1 MADNPWLGDACSLV
15 DAFRAKELS
24 PVEALDAS
32 LAAIEKSKINA
43 FSYVAADEARAAAAK
58 ADVSLPF
65 GGVPIGVKELQRV
78 KGWPFTEASLL
89 FKDDKADVDGT
100 EVVRL
105 RQAGAVLAGL
115 TTASEIGF
123 VNYTSTKLNGV
134 TRNPWDLSR
143 TPGGSSGGSAAAV
156 AGGLVPI
163 ATGGDGG
170 GSIRIPAGYSGLFGL
185 KATYG
190 RFPRGPYA
198 EIEPLTV
205 VLGCLARSVRDSA
218 RWLDCVNGYDPRD
231 PHSLPRVEG
240 WEAGLGTHD
249 LAGLRVAI
257 DPTMG
262 GAVIHPEVEAVV
274 LDLADWLVKVAGMRQ
289 VDVEIEFPQPGPVWA
304 MAGLPGALKMLH
316 EHLPHRLDELTDE
329 LRMGIGFADMYR
341 AEHAARLEGFRVDMN
356 ETMADLF
363 EQVDVVICA
372 TNPYEAFSADGPVPT
387 KIGDQLVDPFD
398 TGRLTMPANM
408 TGHPAVSIP
417 AGLSVGGLPIG
428 MQIYTRR
435 HEEALLLDLAQV
447 VEREKPWS
455 NVVPG
460 APL

>member
-1 MADNPWLGDACSLV
+1 MGVLGGLEAHELGGVHLADDSRVRPMAPTPWLGDACSLV

-24 PVEALDAS
+24 PVEALDAA
-32 LAAIEKSKINA
+32 LAAIEKSKVNA
-43 FSYVAADEARAAAAK
+43 FSYVDATEARRGAET

-105 RQAGAVLAGL
+105 REAGAVLVGL

-218 RWLDCVNGYDPRD
+218 RWLDVVNGYDPRD

-249 LAGLRVAI
+249 LAGLRVVV
-257 DPTMG
+257 DPRMG
-262 GAVIHPEVEAVV
+262 RAVVHPEVEAIVTDAAEG
-274 LDLADWLVKVAGMRQ
+274 LIKAAALRQ
-289 VDVEIEFPQPGPVWA
+289 VDVPIVFPDAGP
-304 MAGLPGALKMLH
+304 
-316 EHLPHRLDELTDE
+316 
-329 LRMGIGFADMYR
+329 I
-341 AEHAARLEGFRVDMN
+341 
-356 ETMADLF
+356 
-363 EQVDVVICA
+363 
-372 TNPYEAFSADGPVPT
+372 
-387 KIGDQLVDPFD
+387 
-398 TGRLTMPANM
+398 
-408 TGHPAVSIP
+408 
-417 AGLSVGGLPIG
+417 
-428 MQIYTRR
+428 
-435 HEEALLLDLAQV
+435 
-447 VEREKPWS
+447 
-455 NVVPG
+455 
-460 APL
+460 

>member
-1 MADNPWLGDACSLV
+1 MADTPWLGDACSLV
-15 DAFRAKELS
+15 DALRARELS
-24 PVEALDAS
+24 PLEALDAS
-32 LAAIEKSKINA
+32 LAAIDRSNINA
-43 FSYVAADEARAAAAK
+43 FSYIAADEARAAARA

-65 GGVPIGVKELQRV
+65 GGVPVGVKELQRV

-105 RQAGAVLAGL
+105 REAGAVPVGL

-134 TRNPWDLSR
+134 TRNPWDPSR

-170 GSIRIPAGYSGLFGL
+170 GSIRIPSGYSGLFGL

-231 PHSLPRVEG
+231 SHSLPRVEG

-249 LAGLRVAI
+249 LSGLRVAV

-262 GAVIHPEVEAVV
+262 GTLIHPEVEAIV
-274 LDLADWLVKVAGMRQ
+274 LDMADSLVKAAGLKQ
-289 VDVEIEFPQPGPVWA
+289 VDVDIDFPQPGPVWA
-304 MAGLPGALKMLH
+304 MAGLPGAVNLLH
-316 EHLPHRLDELTDE
+316 KFLPDRAEELTDD

-341 AEHAARLEGFRVDMN
+341 VEHAARLEDFRVKMN
-356 ETMADLF
+356 EAMADLF
-363 EQVDVVICA
+363 EQVDLVICA
-372 TNPYEAFSADGPVPT
+372 TNPYEAFAAEGPVPT
-387 KIGDQLVDPFD
+387 KIGDELVNPFD
-398 TGRLTMPANM
+398 TGRLTIPANM

-417 AGLSVGGLPIG
+417 AGLSGAGLPIG
-428 MQIYTRR
+428 LQVYGKR
-435 HEEALLLDLAQV
+435 HQEALLLDLALAA
-447 VEREKPWS
+447 ERERPWPK
-455 NVVPG
+455 VVPG
-460 APL
+460 APV

>member
-1 MADNPWLGDACSLV
+1 MPDTPWLGDACSLV
-15 DAFRAKELS
+15 DAFRAKDLS
-24 PVEALDAS
+24 PLEALDAS
-32 LAAIEKSKINA
+32 LAAIETSKINA
-43 FSYVAADEARAAAAK
+43 FSYVAADEARAAAGK

-65 GGVPIGVKELQRV
+65 GGVPVAVKELQRV
-78 KGWPFTEASLL
+78 KAWPFTEASLL

-105 RQAGAVLAGL
+105 REAGAVLVGL

-134 TRNPWDLSR
+134 TRNPWNLER

-170 GSIRIPAGYSGLFGL
+170 GSIRIPSGYSGLFGL

-249 LAGLRVAI
+249 LAGLRVAV

-262 GAVIHPEVEAVV
+262 GAVIHPEVEAIVV
-274 LDLADWLVKVAGMRQ
+274 DMADALVKAAGQ
-289 VDVEIEFPQPGPVWA
+289 
-304 MAGLPGALKMLH
+304 
-316 EHLPHRLDELTDE
+316 
-329 LRMGIGFADMYR
+329 IGR
-341 AEHAARLEGFRVDMN
+341 AHV
-356 ETMADLF
+356 
-363 EQVDVVICA
+363 
-372 TNPYEAFSADGPVPT
+372 
-387 KIGDQLVDPFD
+387 
-398 TGRLTMPANM
+398 
-408 TGHPAVSIP
+408 
-417 AGLSVGGLPIG
+417 
-428 MQIYTRR
+428 
-435 HEEALLLDLAQV
+435 
-447 VEREKPWS
+447 
-455 NVVPG
+455 
-460 APL
+460 

>member
-15 DAFRAKELS
+15 DAFRAKDLS

-32 LAAIEKSKINA
+32 LAAIDRSKINA
-43 FSYVAADEARAAAAK
+43 FSYVAREEARSAAER

-65 GGVPIGVKELQRV
+65 GGVPIAVKELQRV

-105 RQAGAVLAGL
+105 REAGAVLVGL

-134 TRNPWDLSR
+134 TRNPWNLDR

-170 GSIRIPAGYSGLFGL
+170 GSIRIPSGYSGLFGL

-218 RWLDCVNGYDPRD
+218 RWVDVVNGYDRRD
-231 PHSLPRVEG
+231 PHSLPRVDG

-249 LAGLRVAI
+249 LGGLRVAI

-262 GAVIHPEVEAVV
+262 SAVVHPEVEAIVV
-274 LDLADWLVKVAGMRQ
+274 DLADSLVKAAGLRQ
-289 VDVEIEFPQPGPVWA
+289 VDVPIAFPQPGPVWA
-304 MAGLPGALKMLH
+304 MAGLPGAVH
-316 EHLPHRLDELTDE
+316 
-329 LRMGIGFADMYR
+329 
-341 AEHAARLEGFRVDMN
+341 
-356 ETMADLF
+356 
-363 EQVDVVICA
+363 
-372 TNPYEAFSADGPVPT
+372 
-387 KIGDQLVDPFD
+387 
-398 TGRLTMPANM
+398 
-408 TGHPAVSIP
+408 
-417 AGLSVGGLPIG
+417 
-428 MQIYTRR
+428 
-435 HEEALLLDLAQV
+435 
-447 VEREKPWS
+447 
-455 NVVPG
+455 
-460 APL
+460 

>member
-1 MADNPWLGDACSLV
+1 MADTPWLGDACSLV

-24 PVEALDAS
+24 PTETLDAS
-32 LAAIEKSKINA
+32 LAAIERSKINA
-43 FSYVAADEARAAAAK
+43 FSHVAVDEARAAAQS

-65 GGVPIGVKELQRV
+65 GGVPIAVKELQRV

-89 FKDDKADVDGT
+89 FKDGKADVDGT

-105 RQAGAVLAGL
+105 RQGGAVLVGL

-218 RWLDCVNGYDPRD
+218 RWLDAVNGYEPRD

-249 LAGLRVAI
+249 LAGLRVAL

-262 GAVIHPEVEAVV
+262 GAVVHPEVCAAV
-274 LDLADWLVKVAGMRQ
+274 LDFAPVLVKAAGLRR
-289 VDVEIEFPQPGPVWA
+289 VDVPIAFPQPGPVWA
-304 MAGLPGALKMLH
+304 MAGLPGAVHLLH
-316 EHLPHRLDELTDE
+316 KHLPDRADELTD
-329 LRMGIGFADMYR
+329 IG
-341 AEHAARLEGFRVDMN
+341 
-356 ETMADLF
+356 
-363 EQVDVVICA
+363 
-372 TNPYEAFSADGPVPT
+372 
-387 KIGDQLVDPFD
+387 
-398 TGRLTMPANM
+398 
-408 TGHPAVSIP
+408 
-417 AGLSVGGLPIG
+417 
-428 MQIYTRR
+428 
-435 HEEALLLDLAQV
+435 
-447 VEREKPWS
+447 
-455 NVVPG
+455 
-460 APL
+460 

>member
-1 MADNPWLGDACSLV
+1 MAGTPWLGDACSLV
-15 DAFRAKELS
+15 DAFRAGELS

-32 LAAIEKSKINA
+32 LAAIETSKVNA
-43 FSYVAADEARAAAAK
+43 FSHVAAGEARAAAQA

-65 GGVPIGVKELQRV
+65 GGVPIAVKELQRV

-105 RQAGAVLAGL
+105 REAGAVLVGL

-170 GSIRIPAGYSGLFGL
+170 GSIRIPSGYSGLFGL

-240 WEAGLGTHD
+240 WEAGLGTHE
-249 LAGLRVAI
+249 LSGLRVAV

-262 GAVIHPEVEAVV
+262 GTVVHPEVEAIVS
-274 LDLADWLVKVAGMRQ
+274 DLADSLIKTAALRQ
-289 VDVEIEFPQPGPVWA
+289 VDVKIEFPQPGPVWA
-304 MAGLPGALKMLH
+304 MAGLPGALKLLH
-316 EHLPHRLDELTDE
+316 EYLPDRADELTDD
-329 LRMGIGFADMYR
+329 LRMGMGFADMYR
-341 AEHAARLEGFRVDMN
+341 AEHAARLEAFRIDMN
-356 ETMADLF
+356 EAMADLF
-363 EQVDVVICA
+363 EQVDLVICA
-372 TNPYEAFSADGPVPT
+372 TNPYEAFNAEGPVPT
-387 KIGDQLVDPFD
+387 KIGDELVNPFD
-398 TGRLTMPANM
+398 TGRLTIPANM

-417 AGLSVGGLPIG
+417 AGLTGAGLPIG
-428 MQIYTRR
+428 LQVYGRR
-435 HEEALLLDLAQV
+435 HEEALLLDLALNA
-447 VEREKPWS
+447 ERERPWPK
-455 NVVPG
+455 VVPG
-460 APL
+460 APV

>member
-43 FSYVAADEARAAAAK
+43 FSYIAADEARASARH

-65 GGVPIGVKELQRV
+65 GGVPTGVKELQRV
-78 KGWPFTEASLL
+78 NGWPFTEASLL

-100 EVVRL
+100 EVSRL
-105 RQAGAVLAGL
+105 RDAGAVLVGL

-134 TRNPWDLSR
+134 TRNPWNLER

-156 AGGLVPI
+156 SGGLVPI

-170 GSIRIPAGYSGLFGL
+170 GSIRIPSGYSGLFGL

-198 EIEPLTV
+198 EIGPLTV

-218 RWLDCVNGYDPRD
+218 RWLDVVNRYDPRD

-249 LAGLRVAI
+249 LAGLRVAL

-262 GAVIHPEVEAVV
+262 GTVVHPEVETMVV
-274 LDLADWLVKVAGMRQ
+274 EVADALIEALGLKR
-289 VDVEIEFPQPGPVWA
+289 VDVHLEFPQ
-304 MAGLPGALKMLH
+304 
-316 EHLPHRLDELTDE
+316 
-329 LRMGIGFADMYR
+329 
-341 AEHAARLEGFRVDMN
+341 
-356 ETMADLF
+356 
-363 EQVDVVICA
+363 
-372 TNPYEAFSADGPVPT
+372 
-387 KIGDQLVDPFD
+387 
-398 TGRLTMPANM
+398 
-408 TGHPAVSIP
+408 
-417 AGLSVGGLPIG
+417 
-428 MQIYTRR
+428 
-435 HEEALLLDLAQV
+435 
-447 VEREKPWS
+447 
-455 NVVPG
+455 
-460 APL
+460 

>member
-1 MADNPWLGDACSLV
+1 MTDTPWLGDACSLV
-15 DAFRAKELS
+15 DAFRAGELS

-32 LAAIEKSKINA
+32 LAAIERSKINA
-43 FSYVAADEARAAAAK
+43 FSYVAADEAHATAQG

-65 GGVPIGVKELQRV
+65 GGVPMAIKELQRV

-100 EVVRL
+100 EVARL
-105 RQAGAVLAGL
+105 RGAGAVLMGL

-134 TRNPWDLSR
+134 TRNPWNLSR

-163 ATGGDGG
+163 ASGGDGG
-170 GSIRIPAGYSGLFGL
+170 GSIRIPSGYSGLFGL

-249 LAGLRVAI
+249 LSGLRVAV

-262 GAVIHPEVEAVV
+262 GTVVHPEVEAIVQEM
-274 LDLADWLVKVAGMRQ
+274 ADSLIKAAGLRQ
-289 VDVEIEFPQPGPVWA
+289 VDVKIEFPQPGPVWA
-304 MAGLPGALKMLH
+304 MAGLPGAVNLLH
-316 EHLPHRLDELTDE
+316 EFLPDRADELTDD
-329 LRMGIGFADMYR
+329 LRMGMGFAEMYR
-341 AEHAARLEGFRVDMN
+341 VEHAARLEDFRVKMN
-356 ETMADLF
+356 EAMADLF
-363 EQVDVVICA
+363 EQVDMVICA
-372 TNPYEAFSADGPVPT
+372 TNPYEAFAAEGPVPS
-387 KIGDQLVDPFD
+387 KIGDELVNPFD
-398 TGRLTMPANM
+398 TGRLTIPANM

-417 AGLSVGGLPIG
+417 AGLSAAGLPIG
-428 MQIYTRR
+428 MQVYGKR
-435 HEEALLLDLAQV
+435 HEEALLLDLALIA
-447 VEREKPWS
+447 ERERPWPKA
-455 NVVPG
+455 VPG
-460 APL
+460 APV

>member
-15 DAFRAKELS
+15 EAFRAKELS

-32 LAAIEKSKINA
+32 LAAIERSKINA

-105 RQAGAVLAGL
+105 REAGAVLMGL

-134 TRNPWDLSR
+134 TRNPWNPER
-143 TPGGSSGGSAAAV
+143 TPGGSPGGSAAAV

-170 GSIRIPAGYSGLFGL
+170 RSIRIQSGYSGLFGL

-218 RWLDCVNGYDPRD
+218 RWVDCINGYDPRD

-249 LAGLRVAI
+249 LSGLRVAV

-262 GAVIHPEVEAVV
+262 GTVVHPEVEATVV
-274 LDLADWLVKVAGMRQ
+274 DFADALVKAAGLRQ
-289 VDVEIEFPQPGPVWA
+289 VDLKIVFPQPGPVWA
-304 MAGLPGALKMLH
+304 MAGLPGAVKLLQ
-316 EHLPHRLDELTDE
+316 EFLPDRADELTDD
-329 LRMGIGFADMYR
+329 LRMGMGFADMYR
-341 AEHAARLEGFRVDMN
+341 VEHAARLEDFRVKMN
-356 ETMADLF
+356 EAMADLF
-363 EQVDVVICA
+363 EKVDLVICA
-372 TNPYEAFSADGPVPT
+372 TNPYEAFAAEGPVPT
-387 KIGDQLVDPFD
+387 KIGDELVNPFD
-398 TGRLTMPANM
+398 TGRLTIPANM
-408 TGHPAVSIP
+408 TGHPAASIP
-417 AGLSVGGLPIG
+417 AGLTGAGLPVG
-428 MQIYTRR
+428 LQVYGKR
-435 HEEALLLDLAQV
+435 HQEALLLDLALV
-447 VEREKPWS
+447 AERERPWPK
-455 NVVPG
+455 VVPG
-460 APL
+460 APV

>member
-1 MADNPWLGDACSLV
+1 MADTPWLGDVCSLV
-15 DAFRAKELS
+15 EAFRAKEIS
-24 PVEALDAS
+24 PVEALDGS
-32 LAAIEKSKINA
+32 LAAIETSKVNA
-43 FSYVAADEARAAAAK
+43 FSYLDTETARATAAS

-65 GGVPIGVKELQRV
+65 GGVPIAVKELQRV

-89 FKDDKADVDGT
+89 FKDHVADVDGT
-100 EVVRL
+100 EPARL
-105 RQAGAVLAGL
+105 REAGAVLVGL

-123 VNYTSTKLNGV
+123 VNYTSTKLNGT
-134 TRNPWDLSR
+134 TRNPWNLER

-170 GSIRIPAGYSGLFGL
+170 GSIRIPSGYSGLFGL

-218 RWLDCVNGYDPRD
+218 RWVDVVNGYDPRD

-249 LAGLRVAI
+249 LSGLRVAL

-262 GAVIHPEVEAVV
+262 GTVIHPEVEAIVRDMAEAV
-274 LDLADWLVKVAGMRQ
+274 IKSAGLTR
-289 VDVEIEFPQPGPVWA
+289 VDVDIEFPQPGPVWA
-304 MAGLPGALKMLH
+304 MAGLPGAFNLLH
-316 EHLPHRLDELTDE
+316 EFIPDRADELTDD
-329 LRMGIGFADMYR
+329 LRMGLGFAEMYR
-341 AEHAARLEGFRVDMN
+341 VEHAARLEDFRVKMN
-356 ETMADLF
+356 EAMADLF
-363 EQVDVVICA
+363 EQVDMVICA
-372 TNPYEAFSADGPVPT
+372 TNPYEAFAAEGPVPS
-387 KIGDQLVDPFD
+387 KIGDELVNPFD
-398 TGRLTMPANM
+398 TGRLTIPANM

-417 AGLSVGGLPIG
+417 AGLTKGGLPVG
-428 MQIYTRR
+428 MQVYGRR
-435 HEEALLLDLAQV
+435 HEEALLLDLALAA
-447 VEREKPWS
+447 ERERPWPL
-455 NVVPG
+455 VATG
-460 APL
+460 API